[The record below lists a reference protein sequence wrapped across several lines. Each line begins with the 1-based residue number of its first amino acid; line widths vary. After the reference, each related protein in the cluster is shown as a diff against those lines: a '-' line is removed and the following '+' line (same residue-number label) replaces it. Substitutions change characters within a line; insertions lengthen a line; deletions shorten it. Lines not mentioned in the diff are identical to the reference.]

1 MIISYIF
8 LGQVNR
14 VVNIVTALFRFD
26 EAGVHLSNMKLV
38 VMLHPPPPRHQKGF
52 VVNSNTNDLYLFT
65 NTPVCV
71 VV

>member
-8 LGQVNR
+8 FGQVNR

-26 EAGVHLSNMKLV
+26 EAGVQLSNMKLDF
-38 VMLHPPPPRHQKGF
+38 RF